1 MPSPDTFFDTY
12 TQAVSS
18 LEPSTL
24 LALYSEDARVFD
36 SMAPDEYADK
46 AAWAEMVEEWL
57 GGLREGTATVRDGQ
71 VIESDDL
78 AVLTGHVTYA
88 GVLEDGED
96 VEVECRITLVLE
108 KVGDT
113 WTIVHEHTSV
123 PIDMEDMEDEE

>member
-1 MPSPDTFFDTY
+1 
-12 TQAVSS
+12 
-18 LEPSTL
+18 
-24 LALYSEDARVFD
+24 
-36 SMAPDEYADK
+36 
-46 AAWAEMVEEWL
+46 MVEEWL

-108 KVGDT
+108 KVGNT

-123 PIDMEDMEDEE
+123 PIDMEDMEDEELEPVSDEDGEAIFDADSDDEPRVWWVVGSHLWRFFCISTYGSSAVVTMM